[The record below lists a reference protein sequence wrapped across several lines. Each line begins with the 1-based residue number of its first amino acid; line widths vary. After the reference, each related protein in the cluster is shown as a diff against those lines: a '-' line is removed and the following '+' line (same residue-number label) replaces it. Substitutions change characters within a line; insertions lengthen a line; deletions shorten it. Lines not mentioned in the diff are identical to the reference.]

1 MDNVMWAMA
10 LLELGTLALIV
21 GVVVWAI
28 RKKGGNATKPD
39 NKSDPEQH

>member
-10 LLELGTLALIV
+10 LLELGILALVV

-28 RKKGGNATKPD
+28 RKKSTET
-39 NKSDPEQH
+39 SDQHHTNDSK

>member
-10 LLELGTLALIV
+10 LLELGLLALVV

-28 RKKGGNATKPD
+28 RKKNTGTAHQNDTTDTK
-39 NKSDPEQH
+39 

>member
-10 LLELGTLALIV
+10 LLELGILALVV

-28 RKKGGNATKPD
+28 RKKAVDTTDEKD
-39 NKSDPEQH
+39 

>member
-10 LLELGTLALIV
+10 LLELGLLALVV

-28 RKKGGNATKPD
+28 RKKSTDTSAQNNTT
-39 NKSDPEQH
+39 DPE

>member
-10 LLELGTLALIV
+10 LLELGLLALVV

-28 RKKGGNATKPD
+28 RKKSTDTAAQN
-39 NKSDPEQH
+39 NKSDPD